1 MPRRRPRRQLPVP
14 ASRAHHRGRPLLL
27 QRKFLESALFRKH
40 RAQIN
45 KSTVAPVLDRYLR
58 RAPDAGAPCAQRDRG
73 GQESAEALQI
83 PVSSPVAEL
92 RRYACIDDNVVY
104 YARLE
109 FPFRKVR
116 MEFDLLAGR

>member
-1 MPRRRPRRQLPVP
+1 M
-14 ASRAHHRGRPLLL
+14 
-27 QRKFLESALFRKH
+27 
-40 RAQIN
+40 
-45 KSTVAPVLDRYLR
+45 APVLDRR
-58 RAPDAGAPCAQRDRG
+58 RAPDAGAQVLNVIEA

>member
-1 MPRRRPRRQLPVP
+1 MPCD
-14 ASRAHHRGRPLLL
+14 
-27 QRKFLESALFRKH
+27 
-40 RAQIN
+40 AQITHRT
-45 KSTVAPVLDRYLR
+45 KCSWKARCSASTARRSTKAPWLDRLR
-58 RAPDAGAPCAQRDRG
+58 RARLTQARQVLNVIEA